1 MTTQTQHATL
11 DLEEQLARI
20 AQMRVESEKI
30 QTQTT
35 KLVQDI
41 RLATPQMFFQGAL
54 AMAAL
59 IGAGAALA
67 KLFFPG

>member
-1 MTTQTQHATL
+1 MATVPQHEVL
-11 DLEEQLARI
+11 HIEEQLVRI
-20 AQMRVESEKI
+20 AEMRVRTDKLI
-30 QTQTT
+30 QET
-35 KLVQDI
+35 

-59 IGAGAALA
+59 IGAGAALG

>member
-1 MTTQTQHATL
+1 MATQL
-11 DLEEQLARI
+11 DSEPPLDIREQLARI
-20 AQMRVESEKI
+20 DKMQAELQKI
-30 QTQTT
+30 M
-35 KLVQDI
+35 QDT

-67 KLFFPG
+67 KLFQ